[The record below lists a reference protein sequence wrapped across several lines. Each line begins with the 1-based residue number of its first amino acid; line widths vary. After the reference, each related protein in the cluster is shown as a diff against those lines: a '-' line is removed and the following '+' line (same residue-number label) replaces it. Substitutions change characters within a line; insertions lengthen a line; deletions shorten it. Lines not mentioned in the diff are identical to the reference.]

1 MITAIFNNKM
11 DYTIAYGLWQWDYG
25 QILRIIGIDFSQ
37 FNIEVHFSF
46 NEDDDDST
54 LAIGVV
60 KNVNYESTI
69 MKDGK
74 EMVASETLQV
84 LDVTIPKD
92 FLWNK
97 NRKNYIVYVFLY
109 PTNTEMGHTIKK
121 VLLPVKTR
129 VKPSYPHTAKDE
141 ELFHSTIEQINN
153 IYTQIE
159 SKTDNVV
166 ETLEGWEDLKEY
178 IEAFK
183 GEYEVDDSEVGNVW
197 TKTKDGAEFKPISIE
212 ISSNYELAYNKP
224 RIEGVELV
232 GDMSFSQ
239 LNLSKITNSD
249 LEEMLKL

>member
-25 QILRIIGIDFSQ
+25 QVLRIIGVDFSQ

-60 KNVNYESTI
+60 KNVDYESTI
-69 MKDGK
+69 MKDGQ
-74 EMVASETLQV
+74 EIVASETLQV

-129 VKPSYPHTAKDE
+129 VRPSYPHTAKDE

-166 ETLEGWEDLKEY
+166 ETLEGWEDLKKY
-178 IEAFK
+178 IETFK
-183 GEYEVDDSEVGNVW
+183 GEYEVDDSEIGNVW
-197 TKTKDGAEFKPISIE
+197 TKTKDGAEFKPISVE
-212 ISSNYELAYNKP
+212 VSSNYELVYNKP